1 METDLKDL
9 NALIKAVEKQ
19 DRAIEY
25 IYERLHAL
33 EECRMRMAL
42 KHKEAYETSFD
53 KDFTS
58 KGYAPFFFPILNT
71 NSGEAEYC
79 VKQILNLYSS
89 KRIKLRTS
97 SINQYEKWSN
107 VIEDAFN

>member
-53 KDFTS
+53 KW
-58 KGYAPFFFPILNT
+58 
-71 NSGEAEYC
+71 
-79 VKQILNLYSS
+79 Q
-89 KRIKLRTS
+89 
-97 SINQYEKWSN
+97 
-107 VIEDAFN
+107 